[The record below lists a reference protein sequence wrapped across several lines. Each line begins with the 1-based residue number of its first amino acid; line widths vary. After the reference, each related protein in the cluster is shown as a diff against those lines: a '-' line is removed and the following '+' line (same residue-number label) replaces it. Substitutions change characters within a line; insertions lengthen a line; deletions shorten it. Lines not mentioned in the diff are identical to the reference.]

1 MLRGSGAGVLGRS
14 GASRV
19 GARRGTARR
28 SAGRLRVAGG
38 GGVPRSPVLCGS
50 RHTVRRGR
58 RAGVRREGCSG
69 VGARRWAAR
78 HGAGGSVRWAGVS
91 RVRCERERGSRGP
104 GLASRSGHAQ
114 QQLLRRGCVSRV
126 ACACV
131 VCLADELARKH
142 AWVASLCLR
151 SLTCM
156 LMLVLCCV
164 CSSMWVSHSWAQ
176 QEEEGLARRKLVGVI
191 MD

>member
-1 MLRGSGAGVLGRS
+1 M
-14 GASRV
+14 
-19 GARRGTARR
+19 
-28 SAGRLRVAGG
+28 
-38 GGVPRSPVLCGS
+38 VP
-50 RHTVRRGR
+50 
-58 RAGVRREGCSG
+58 A
-69 VGARRWAAR
+69 AAR
-78 HGAGGSVRWAGVS
+78 GGPACRACVVSASEEAGGS
-91 RVRCERERGSRGP
+91 
-104 GLASRSGHAQ
+104 GLASRSGRA
-114 QQLLRRGCVSRV
+114 QLLRRGRVSGI

-142 AWVASLCLR
+142 AWVASLCLC

-176 QEEEGLARRKLVGVI
+176 QEEEGLARRKLVGMI

>member
-1 MLRGSGAGVLGRS
+1 M
-14 GASRV
+14 
-19 GARRGTARR
+19 RRFGLAATF
-28 SAGRLRVAGG
+28 AGG
-38 GGVPRSPVLCGS
+38 AVPRSPVLCACGLARPS
-50 RHTVRRGR
+50 VQRK
-58 RAGVRREGCSG
+58 GCSG

-78 HGAGGSVRWAGVS
+78 HGAGGSARWAGVS
-91 RVRCERERGSRGP
+91 RVRCERERGSRGVGFGEP
-104 GLASRSGHAQ
+104 Q
-114 QQLLRRGCVSRV
+114 W
-126 ACACV
+126 ACAAAQAWPRFRDCLCGV

-176 QEEEGLARRKLVGVI
+176 QEEEGLARRKLVGKI

>member
-19 GARRGTARR
+19 GARRGAARR

-38 GGVPRSPVLCGS
+38 GSVPRSPVLCGS

-78 HGAGGSVRWAGVS
+78 HGAGGSARSRRGAGVS
-91 RVRCERERGSRGP
+91 RVRCERERGSRGA
-104 GLASRSGHAQ
+104 GLASRSGRA
-114 QQLLRRGCVSRV
+114 QQLLLRHGRVSRI

-131 VCLADELARKH
+131 ACLADELARMH
-142 AWVASLCLR
+142 AWVASLCLC
-151 SLTCM
+151 L
-156 LMLVLCCV
+156 LAYCV
-164 CSSMWVSHSWAQ
+164 CSCVASLYVVFVWCS
-176 QEEEGLARRKLVGVI
+176 KLEN
-191 MD
+191 